1 MMAWIWIS
9 KMNVSGIFKNT
20 DLPYTKNILYLSSS
34 GWHSILGCILKFVLD
49 KILQYFYSIFLRLL
63 FIEARIFNIYDRA
76 RRLNFFCK
84 FIFMIPFFYHR
95 PWRKCF
101 NLHRIECLDSW
112 LGSTFSSYLC
122 LYIQNGL
129 NLFLLTVIYMLTKR
143 NWFLLFFLPVYFWW

>member
-34 GWHSILGCILKFVLD
+34 GWQSILGCILKFVLD

-84 FIFMIPFFYHR
+84 FIFMIPFF
-95 PWRKCF
+95 
-101 NLHRIECLDSW
+101 NLIFPSSFYIIFLSYYTKTFDCSLIITANLISTVNTFRVILRILK
-112 LGSTFSSYLC
+112 
-122 LYIQNGL
+122 N
-129 NLFLLTVIYMLTKR
+129 
-143 NWFLLFFLPVYFWW
+143 